1 MEGNQSADD
10 VTVRSEMMLPEA
22 IIENHNLLSI
32 FAELLLAESRS
43 QERCHSKQRQ
53 EILRNECSVDL
64 LRRHRLPRVA
74 QVLRGNAI
82 SRNVRKHAIALTQI
96 AKCRAGYVRRA
107 LMVLLQSHDLTRLPQ
122 RQRTE

>member
-1 MEGNQSADD
+1 
-10 VTVRSEMMLPEA
+10 MMLPES
-22 IIENHNLLSI
+22 IIENHNLLSM

-43 QERCHSKQRQ
+43 KERCHSKQRQ

-74 QVLRGNAI
+74 QVLRENAI
-82 SRNVRKHAIALTQI
+82 SRNVRKHAIALTHI

-107 LMVLLQSHDLTRLPQ
+107 FMVLLQSHDLARLPQ